1 MTKLLSFFKSIP
13 SPPRLLWLA
22 VLSGVFIGTSYIPFP
37 GWALLFCYSP
47 LWLAARE
54 SSLSAQKISY
64 KKIFFLGWISQ
75 FILTLIGFNW
85 IYYVSTEFGL
95 LHWSLAASAL
105 FLFAALMHLY
115 IPISLVIAVRVFEKF
130 QISSKLFQFLI
141 FALTLSFLERIW
153 PSIFEWNLAY
163 SLLWMKWPLFQWA
176 DSVGFW
182 GLSTWILIAQAFI
195 TYGLTF
201 WKSDKTQAF
210 KIFGWTVFVLAL
222 LSGLGVLKH
231 KKWSQFDQSVNF
243 GVVQG
248 NVGNAEK
255 VQAEQQQ
262 NYQSYILQLY
272 AKQTEKLIQ
281 ENPATELI
289 LWPETAMPF
298 PLDPY
303 FLGRS
308 EQRQLQ
314 NYLLG
319 WNRTLITGGYSVDVQ
334 KKDHLGNS
342 LMSNAVF
349 FMGPQNPNLAAPYDK
364 TDLLVFGEY
373 MPFGRQLPFLY
384 KLLPFVGNY
393 KTGPGPSVRELPL
406 ASKKIRIGPQ
416 ICYESLN
423 PGFSR
428 GLANNGAQI
437 MFNVTND
444 SWFGWWAE
452 PYQHQ
457 LMTLGRAVE
466 VRRPLVRATNTG
478 VTSAILANG
487 DRLED
492 SPIGQS
498 WTHTY
503 QIQYLENPPQ
513 SLYTRFGHY
522 DWLFWL
528 VTLIAL
534 IYFGRGTLDQK
545 ENHVSH

>member
-13 SPPRLLWLA
+13 SPPRLLWLS
-22 VLSGVFIGTSYIPFP
+22 VLSGIFIGTSYIPFP

-47 LWLAARE
+47 LWLAVSE
-54 SSLSAQKISY
+54 SCAETQKISY
-64 KKIFFLGWISQ
+64 RKIFFLGWISQ

-105 FLFAALMHLY
+105 FLFAALMHIY
-115 IPISLVIAVRVFEKF
+115 VPISLIIAVRVFEKF
-130 QISSKLFQFLI
+130 NISSKLFQFLI
-141 FALTLSFLERIW
+141 LALTLSFLERIW

-201 WKSDKTQAF
+201 WRSEKTQTF
-210 KIFGWTVFVLAL
+210 KIFGSTIAVFAL

-231 KKWSQFDQSVNF
+231 KKWSQFDQSVQF

-272 AKQTEKLIQ
+272 AKQTEKLVQ
-281 ENPATELI
+281 ENPTTELI

-303 FLGRS
+303 FLGRY

-314 NYLLG
+314 NYILG
-319 WNRTLITGGYSVDVQ
+319 WNRTLITGGYSVDIQ

-373 MPFGRQLPFLY
+373 MPFGRQLPLLY

-393 KTGPGPSVRELPL
+393 KIGPGPSVRELPL
-406 ASKKIRIGPQ
+406 ASKKIRVGPQ

-428 GLANNGAQI
+428 GLAANGAQLI
-437 MFNVTND
+437 FNVTND

-452 PYQHQ
+452 PFQHQ
-457 LMTLGRAVE
+457 IMTLGRAIE

-492 SPIGQS
+492 SPVGQS
-498 WTHTY
+498 WAHTY
-503 QIQYLENPPQ
+503 KISYLENPPQ

-528 VTLIAL
+528 VILAVL
-534 IYFGRGTLDQK
+534 IYFGRTTAQK
-545 ENHVSH
+545 EYHVSN